1 MGKSEKRMLFVT
13 GDLKTRADVTFIVYR
28 LQRASAH
35 DKVVKTSIINNSSFQ
50 NYTCTP
56 PTLMIT
62 LHILLNHIH
71 LIYPVHLRVML

>member
-13 GDLKTRADVTFIVYR
+13 GDMKTRADVTFIVKR

-50 NYTCTP
+50 NYTS
-56 PTLMIT
+56 TLTLIIT

-71 LIYPVHLRVML
+71 LIYLVLYV